1 MDFLIG
7 MFLKAL
13 NLIVLY
19 LVIDFFFL
27 FQFGL
32 VGFDFSNQNQTKL
45 IFLDFLIEIIQ

>member
-19 LVIDFFFL
+19 LVIDFFL

>member
-19 LVIDFFFL
+19 LVIDFFL

-32 VGFDFSNQNQTKL
+32 AEFDFSNQNQTKL

>member
-13 NLIVLY
+13 NLIVFY
-19 LVIDFFFL
+19 LVIDFFL